1 MQEAA
6 WVAGLFQVLPVPP
19 FYSGGDYDDGDY
31 DDSDNQVAYHTI
43 NYDDGDHNM
52 EAPPPAKNVLQ
63 GAGGGQLCLLILSV
77 RLLQSV
83 FPASHHLRSQVQGQ
97 GC

>member
-6 WVAGLFQVLPVPP
+6 WVAGLFQVIAVPP
-19 FYSGGDYDDGDY
+19 FHNRVY
-31 DDSDNQVAYHTI
+31 DDSDDQVAYHTI

-77 RLLQSV
+77 RLLQSI